1 MHERYKWQKQR
12 DVKSVMVKT
21 LCGFESRHR
30 QALSSSIWQLHALRV
45 SHSVL
50 RAVTPSLHRN
60 KPIHFFQSTTGACS
74 QNGGLHIKL
83 DLAQRRN
90 IRDQSIFVQT
100 KSFKGMPSCFYRAR
114 PILCFC
120 SFQGMLNA
128 SLRRAGASGVRN
140 LTPSIDGSDGDLDS
154 VGLSFA
160 TIRETS
166 ARIAVV
172 AARDV
177 RRKDRR
183 VCINQFSTPSCT
195 NEPAIETAKTQMERI
210 GPLIAISKTKA
221 RALGCSEM

>member
-1 MHERYKWQKQR
+1 VWVRVPPSAGTFFINLATAR
-12 DVKSVMVKT
+12 
-21 LCGFESRHR
+21 F
-30 QALSSSIWQLHALRV
+30 ASISFGSPGRNAVSAVGGAHNFLR
-45 SHSVL
+45 
-50 RAVTPSLHRN
+50 RN
-60 KPIHFFQSTTGACS
+60 KPIRFFQSTTGACS
-74 QNGGLHIKL
+74 QNAGLHIKL
-83 DLAQRRN
+83 HLAQRRN

-160 TIRETS
+160 TIPETS

-183 VCINQFSTPSCT
+183 VCINQFSTPSCP